1 MNDEERMKLSN
12 PNKHLLSKGDICI
25 SKTFGIGF
33 IDEIETPGC
42 WYPVSV
48 RFFQQIWIFGKLETK
63 YKFCCYNTLGQY
75 SKYTSNPNG
84 VIPCPFTLKNDNY
97 KPL

>member
-63 YKFCCYNTLGQY
+63 YKFCCYNTLGQTGAIEVPVQDY
-75 SKYTSNPNG
+75 N
-84 VIPCPFTLKNDNY
+84 NDAKFY
-97 KPL
+97 KEIKCGE